1 MATICGEIA
10 CPIEATDTSTYAV
23 TKSKPLTFRSSR
35 SLITRSDDG
44 YYSRGAMM
52 ATILRRDGYFLRRN
66 TLPVIDVYLWL
77 GVFFCHAWR
86 SSLLLIPCVFILH

>member
-1 MATICGEIA
+1 
-10 CPIEATDTSTYAV
+10 
-23 TKSKPLTFRSSR
+23 
-35 SLITRSDDG
+35 
-44 YYSRGAMM
+44 M

-66 TLPVIDVYLWL
+66 TLPVVDVYLWL